1 MKEQHLEMFQIKV
14 VLPRHKKESKK
25 QKKRSTEN
33 NMYFGFLFK
42 ALLSWLSQLCVRT
55 LSSVSVCSATSA
67 AAAFTFASDPAPLA
81 QNYLNPTAQRSR
93 SGFASVYLDSCQ

>member
-42 ALLSWLSQLCVRT
+42 ALLSWLSQLFVRT